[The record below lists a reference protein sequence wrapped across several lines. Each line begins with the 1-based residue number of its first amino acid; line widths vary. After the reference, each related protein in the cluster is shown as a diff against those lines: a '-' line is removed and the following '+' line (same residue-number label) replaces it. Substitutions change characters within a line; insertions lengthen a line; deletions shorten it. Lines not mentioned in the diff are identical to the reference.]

1 MKIALLG
8 STGRLGSLVH
18 KELNEEGIA
27 TYLVTKNV
35 LESSRE
41 FQNFFT
47 QLPEQIII
55 LDVSLP
61 SGTENLIIQLEQLDS
76 ENINKLRGIVIG
88 TTGHSITQLEK
99 IKNISKKLPICLV
112 SNFSKGVFLF
122 EQILNAKTSNGMS
135 VCDLARS
142 LGFDLALNEIHHT
155 KKKDIPSG
163 TAVTLASCA
172 NLSSEKVSSTRVGD
186 VIGEHTLYFSQDSEM
201 FEIKHSAHSRKLFA
215 LGAIQI
221 CKNMYA
227 KSPVAGLLSKEG
239 FFTQ

>member
-1 MKIALLG
+1 MNIVLLG
-8 STGRLGSLVH
+8 STGRLGNLIHNQLNTENIPTFVLR
-18 KELNEEGIA
+18 KEILSAN
-27 TYLVTKNV
+27 KD
-35 LESSRE
+35 
-41 FQNFFT
+41 FQNFFSN
-47 QLPEQIII
+47 LPNETII

-61 SGTENLIIQLEQLDS
+61 TGTEHLIAQVKLLNS
-76 ENINKLRGIVIG
+76 EIKNKLKGIVIG
-88 TTGHSITQLEK
+88 TTGHTNAQQEK
-99 IKNISKKLPICLV
+99 IKDLSNEFPVCLV

-122 EQILNAKTSNGMS
+122 DQILNAKTSNGLT

-155 KKKDIPSG
+155 QKKDAPSG
-163 TAVTLASCA
+163 TAVSLANTA
-172 NLSSEKVSSTRVGD
+172 KLPLERLSSTRVGN

-201 FEIKHSAHSRKLFA
+201 LEIKHSAHSRKLFA

-227 KSPVAGLLSKEG
+227 KNLVVGLLSKEE